1 MVPPHAARSVRFLV
15 PVIRFEDKS
24 TTQPTVNKGFTILVF
39 PISFLVPHCS
49 LGTVVEVYSQSGCVD
64 CEWVQES
71 FLPEAEARFGT
82 NLESRVRDIAEKENF
97 LRLLG
102 VLDRAGLPRG
112 QTLSAPY
119 HVSNPLLRSLREHD
133 FRVIPL
139 PLNLP

>member
-1 MVPPHAARSVRFLV
+1 M
-15 PVIRFEDKS
+15 
-24 TTQPTVNKGFTILVF
+24 QPIVNKGFTIIVF
-39 PISFLVPHCS
+39 SIPFLIPLFS
-49 LGTVVEVYSQSGCVD
+49 LGTTVEVYSQAGCAD

-82 NLESRVRDIAEKENF
+82 NLESRVRDVAEKENF